1 MQPSDIPTEELEN
14 GSRFAPRFD
23 ENGLLP
29 AIVVD
34 ARSGEVLVLAWMN
47 AEALAKTR
55 ASGRV
60 TFWSRSRRALWTKGE
75 TSGNFLEV
83 EEIRVDCDQDAL
95 LIRAIPQGPTC
106 HTGARSCFYRT
117 LAMSG
122 PDEAALRAV
131 PGGDAPAGVKT

>member
-1 MQPSDIPTEELEN
+1 MQPSDISTDELEN

-23 ENGLLP
+23 DSGLLP

-60 TFWSRSRRALWTKGE
+60 TFWSRSRAALWTKGE
-75 TSGNFLEV
+75 TSGHFLEV

-95 LIRAIPQGPTC
+95 LIRAAPQGPTC

-117 LAMSG
+117 LSVSA
-122 PDEAALRAV
+122 PDEEALRPV
-131 PGGDAPAGVKT
+131 VGEDAPAGVKI